1 MSQQQCG
8 TCGGSGRVQVQ
19 RHHNMDDNPGG
30 PEYEEQTCG
39 TCGGSGWVEGGS
51 R

>member
-1 MSQQQCG
+1 MSNQQCATCNG
-8 TCGGSGRVQVQ
+8 TGRVQVE
-19 RHHNMDDNPGG
+19 RHHSFEDNVGG
-30 PEYEEQTCG
+30 PEYEERQCG